1 MKLFK
6 KSASVV
12 SLLSLVFLMTAC
24 GSAEKK
30 SDDMAA
36 TVSNTELQNVE
47 DIDQKIQEEDT
58 LGASSSGRGH

>member
-6 KSASVV
+6 KSVSLI

-36 TVSNTELQNVE
+36 TVSNTQLQNVE

>member
-6 KSASVV
+6 KSVSLI